1 MSNSIKEKIIE
12 EAKKIEEDS
21 LYSSKGQY
29 EAANSWSKV
38 HLIIGIPTVILA
50 AIAGAS
56 ALSQFDNH
64 NIIAG
69 ILAIIVA
76 ALSALSTFLNPNQ
89 KANSHHN
96 AGIKYNSLKTRTRIF
111 HEIDCNSDLSIK
123 DLTEKLQE
131 LVKER
136 DTLNQESPQ
145 ISRRAYE
152 RAKKGIQAGEANY
165 KSC

>member
-1 MSNSIKEKIIE
+1 MSDDIKEKIIK
-12 EAKKIEEDS
+12 EAKKIEVDS

-29 EAANSWSKV
+29 EAASFWSKV
-38 HLIIGIPTVILA
+38 HLYIGIPAAILA

-56 ALSQFDNH
+56 ALSQFDYS

-69 ILAIIVA
+69 ILAIVVA
-76 ALSALSTFLNPNQ
+76 ALTAVTTFLNPNE

-96 AGIKYNSLKTRTRIF
+96 AGINYNSLKTRTRIF
-111 HEIDCNSDLSIK
+111 HEIDCNCDLSIK
-123 DLTEKLQE
+123 DLTEELQE